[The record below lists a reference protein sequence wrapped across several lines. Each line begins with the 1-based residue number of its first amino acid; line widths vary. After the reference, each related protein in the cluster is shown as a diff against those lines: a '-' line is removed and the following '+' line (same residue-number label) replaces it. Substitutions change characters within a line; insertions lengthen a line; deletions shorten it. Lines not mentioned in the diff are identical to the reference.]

1 MDFATLA
8 EAMGYTQGVDY
19 AALVEPFNEAMIAAD
34 ITNSARAAMWC
45 AQIGHESAGLRYME
59 EIHDGSN
66 YEWRKD
72 LGNVYAGDG
81 RRYKGRGPIQLTGR
95 NNYRAFTRWAQANGH
110 TNLDFEA
117 DPGLVSQPRW
127 GFLAATYYWVAARP
141 QINAFSDHNDLGAV
155 TKAINGGLN
164 GLDDRRRRW
173 NRCIGIG
180 NRLLPRKRGPVREKV
195 LDYDRD
201 QVWQDTIYNCGPAST
216 QTIVKSATDK
226 FHTEYQLGR
235 ELGTYTGGTD
245 SIRQFPAVLNRYMP
259 DAKYV
264 YVEMPQDPPS
274 PVQKD
279 RLWDHITNSIDAGFG
294 VVANIVAPASN
305 YPRAVAPS
313 TISPAYSGGTVY
325 HYVAV
330 MGYSDSGQRKYWIA
344 DSGFMP
350 YGYWISHEQLAS
362 LIPPKGYAYATA
374 TPKGE
379 GFLSALSPQEQREL
393 FNMTKV
399 LHREFTQKYPSR
411 STYRKN
417 DEPVDTAV
425 GMLLNVDARAHE
437 DWIHARAAEAGV
449 TPQAY
454 ADRVNGVKR

>member
-8 EAMGYTQGVDY
+8 EAMGNTPGVDY
-19 AALVEPFNEAMIAAD
+19 AALVEPFNDAMIAAD

-66 YEWRKD
+66 YEWRQD

-95 NNYRAFTRWAQANGH
+95 NNYRAFTRWANAQGH
-110 TNLDFEA
+110 FTLDFEA
-117 DPGLVSQPRW
+117 NPGLVSEPRW
-127 GFLAATYYWVAARP
+127 GFLAATFYWVAARP
-141 QINAFSDHNDLGAV
+141 QINAFSDNNNLEAV
-155 TKAINGGLN
+155 TRAINGGLN
-164 GLDDRRRRW
+164 GLADRRQRW
-173 NRCIGIG
+173 NRCKLMAA
-180 NRLLPRKRGPVREKV
+180 RLLPRKRGPVREKV
-195 LDYDRD
+195 LDYSRD
-201 QVWQDTIYNCGPAST
+201 QVWQDTIYNCGPAT
-216 QTIVKSATDK
+216 AQTLVKSATDK
-226 FHTEYQLGR
+226 FFPEQHLGR
-235 ELGTYTGGTD
+235 ELGTHTGGTD
-245 SIRQFPAVLNRYMP
+245 SIRQFPTVLNRYMP
-259 DAKYV
+259 DAKYAV
-264 YVEMPQDPPS
+264 VEMPQDPPS

-279 RLWDHITNSIDAGFG
+279 RLWDHITASIDAGFG

-344 DSGFMP
+344 DSGFSP

-399 LHREFTQKYPSR
+399 IHRELTQKYPSR
-411 STYRKN
+411 SAYRA
-417 DEPVDTAV
+417 DDALVDTFV
-425 GMLLNVDARAHE
+425 GMALNTDARAHE
-437 DWIHARAAEAGV
+437 LWIEAQAEKAGTDPMV
-449 TPQAY
+449 FAQKL
-454 ADRVNGVKR
+454 NGASE